1 IGRNKNR
8 MRYLFFLVC
17 CLFALNTIAQ
27 DSLPYTKNETIY
39 GRKDGMALTMT
50 VLTPKKKVNGKAI
63 IYVLSGNWI
72 SSERMLDAFSERTGL
87 YIDAGYTLFGV
98 MVGCQPRYAIPD
110 EIEDLKRAV
119 RFVRYHAADYKI
131 DPDRIGI
138 TGSSSGGHLSL
149 MIATSDNVIN
159 PKSKDPVDKVSSRV
173 QAAAVFYPPT
183 DFLNYGKA
191 NTFSQVSQ
199 AGLAFMGLAGAF
211 DFKVF
216 SDSTR
221 TYVSITDMEKKREI
235 AKEISPITHVSS
247 DDPPV
252 LIIHGNKDFVVPMQ
266 QSESIIA
273 RFKEMKV
280 PCHFI
285 MREGGAHG
293 WPNRD
298 VEEKNFID
306 WFDKYLK

>member
-1 IGRNKNR
+1 
-8 MRYLFFLVC
+8 MRYLFLLVC

-273 RFKEMKV
+273 KFKEMKV

>member
-1 IGRNKNR
+1 
-8 MRYLFFLVC
+8 MRYLLFLVC
-17 CLFALNTIAQ
+17 SLFALNTIAQ

-50 VLTPKKKVNGKAI
+50 VLTPKKKVNGRAI

-149 MIATSDNVIN
+149 MIATSDNVVN

-273 RFKEMKV
+273 KFKEMKV

>member
-1 IGRNKNR
+1 
-8 MRYLFFLVC
+8 MRYLLLFVCSLFVLVSS
-17 CLFALNTIAQ
+17 AQ

>member
-1 IGRNKNR
+1 
-8 MRYLFFLVC
+8 MRYLFLLVC

-119 RFVRYHAADYKI
+119 RFVRYHAANYKI

-149 MIATSDNVIN
+149 MIATSDNVVN

-273 RFKEMKV
+273 KFKEMKV

>member
-1 IGRNKNR
+1 
-8 MRYLFFLVC
+8 MRYLLLLAFSLSVLV
-17 CLFALNTIAQ
+17 TSAQ

-149 MIATSDNVIN
+149 MIATSDNVVN

-273 RFKEMKV
+273 KFKDMKV

>member
-1 IGRNKNR
+1 
-8 MRYLFFLVC
+8 
-17 CLFALNTIAQ
+17 
-27 DSLPYTKNETIY
+27 
-39 GRKDGMALTMT
+39 MALTMT

-149 MIATSDNVIN
+149 MIATSDNVVN

-273 RFKEMKV
+273 KFKEMKV
-280 PCHFI
+280 PCQFI

>member
-1 IGRNKNR
+1 

-149 MIATSDNVIN
+149 MIATSDNVVN

-273 RFKEMKV
+273 KFKEMKV

>member
-1 IGRNKNR
+1 
-8 MRYLFFLVC
+8 MRYLLLLAFSLSVLV
-17 CLFALNTIAQ
+17 TSAQ

>member
-1 IGRNKNR
+1 
-8 MRYLFFLVC
+8 MRYLLLLAFSLSVLV
-17 CLFALNTIAQ
+17 TSAQ

-149 MIATSDNVIN
+149 MIATSDNVVN

-273 RFKEMKV
+273 KFKEMKV

>member
-1 IGRNKNR
+1 
-8 MRYLFFLVC
+8 MRYLLLLAFSLSVLV
-17 CLFALNTIAQ
+17 TSAQ

-119 RFVRYHAADYKI
+119 RFVRYHAADYEI

-273 RFKEMKV
+273 KFKEMKV